1 MPNAT
6 AQIINPSADWSIII
20 KNILFSGNYVT
31 NAIVNLLLKLG
42 VPLNEAQISKIGIVI
57 FLILMYV
64 VIAFADALKPIIKIL
79 IIVILAWVTLGFF
92 L

>member
-1 MPNAT
+1 MTNIT
-6 AQIINPSADWSIII
+6 TSIINPGADWGLII

-31 NAIVNLLLKLG
+31 NFIMNLLLKIG
-42 VPLNEAQISKIGIVI
+42 VPLNEALISKIGIVI
-57 FLILMYV
+57 FLILIYG

-79 IIVILAWVTLGFF
+79 IIIVLGWVTLGFF